1 MERSRQN
8 RGISAWSGHAG
19 IPHIL
24 LCGAYITSIIVCLG
38 VKKQNESETA
48 LLYGISDA
56 AGV

>member
-38 VKKQNESETA
+38 VKTE
-48 LLYGISDA
+48 
-56 AGV
+56 